1 MATKKIAAKKNTHG
15 GAGRGQGRK
24 GLGNETGEA
33 TVVVSVRMT
42 ESQKLKL
49 ADLGGSIFVRKK
61 IDMATVR

>member
-42 ESQKLKL
+42 ESQRDKL
-49 ADLGGSIFVRKK
+49 AGLGGSAWVRKK